1 LANVLQ
7 IDRMSKSF
15 SGTPVLRSVD
25 LAIPTGEV
33 HALVGANGSG
43 KSTLIKVLAG
53 YHAPEP
59 ETAVEV
65 GGVRIQLGHPAA
77 VREAGLRFVH
87 QDLALVDTL
96 NVIENLAL
104 GRGFTTGAAFRIR
117 WKVERKNATAMIR
130 SLGFDFDVSRPVGDL
145 AAAERTG
152 VAIARALW
160 DWESGAKVLVLD
172 EPTASLPKAD
182 VEMLFEAIRRVRE
195 RGLGVLYVSHRLDE
209 VFFVARQVT
218 VLRDGRRVG
227 TFDTAELS
235 EDRLISMMI
244 GVTPDQERKHL
255 VREERRQFVETAED
269 RVAAMMLGEPARAV
283 EETPVGPLPEAV
295 LVVRGV
301 QGDVV
306 RGIDF
311 DAHAGE
317 VLGFAGL
324 TGSGRDEVLPL
335 LFGAAPRI
343 GSVEVDGSKVSPA
356 NVRSAI
362 KHRVSLVPANRH
374 RQGLMLTMTVRENCT
389 LTSFGHLTGLL
400 GAIRAQRELAE
411 VREWIARLDLR
422 PPDPRR
428 IMSSLSG
435 GNQQKVVL
443 AKWLRLRPR
452 VLLLDEPTQ
461 GVDVGAKAMIHQLIV
476 QEARTGVAVVIASSD
491 DEELVAICD
500 RVLVLR
506 DGEIAAE
513 LRGQEVTVDALGRLA
528 LASAKAPDAP
538 IVV

>member
-1 LANVLQ
+1 
-7 IDRMSKSF
+7 
-15 SGTPVLRSVD
+15 
-25 LAIPTGEV
+25 
-33 HALVGANGSG
+33 
-43 KSTLIKVLAG
+43 
-53 YHAPEP
+53 
-59 ETAVEV
+59 
-65 GGVRIQLGHPAA
+65 
-77 VREAGLRFVH
+77 
-87 QDLALVDTL
+87 
-96 NVIENLAL
+96 
-104 GRGFTTGAAFRIR
+104 
-117 WKVERKNATAMIR
+117 
-130 SLGFDFDVSRPVGDL
+130 
-145 AAAERTG
+145 
-152 VAIARALW
+152 
-160 DWESGAKVLVLD
+160 
-172 EPTASLPKAD
+172 PTASLPKAD

-343 GSVEVDGSKVSPA
+343 GSVEVDGAKVSPA

-374 RQGLMLTMTVRENCT
+374 RQGLMLSMTVRENCT

-435 GNQQKVVL
+435 GNQQ
-443 AKWLRLRPR
+443 
-452 VLLLDEPTQ
+452 
-461 GVDVGAKAMIHQLIV
+461 
-476 QEARTGVAVVIASSD
+476 
-491 DEELVAICD
+491 
-500 RVLVLR
+500 
-506 DGEIAAE
+506 
-513 LRGQEVTVDALGRLA
+513 
-528 LASAKAPDAP
+528 
-538 IVV
+538 